1 MANHQSAIK
10 RNRQAKRR
18 TLRNREYRSEMRTTI
33 KKILAAKDRQTVEKD
48 LRSAVS
54 LLDKLVT
61 HGVIHQNKA
70 ANQKSRLAK
79 FYNGLP
85 TGVAA
90 TA

>member
-18 TLRNREYRSEMRTTI
+18 ALRNREYRSEMRTTI
-33 KKILAAKDRQTVEKD
+33 KKMLSATDRQTAEKD
-48 LRSAVS
+48 LRATVS

-61 HGVIHQNKA
+61 HGVIHRNKA

-85 TGVAA
+85 AA
-90 TA
+90 AAA